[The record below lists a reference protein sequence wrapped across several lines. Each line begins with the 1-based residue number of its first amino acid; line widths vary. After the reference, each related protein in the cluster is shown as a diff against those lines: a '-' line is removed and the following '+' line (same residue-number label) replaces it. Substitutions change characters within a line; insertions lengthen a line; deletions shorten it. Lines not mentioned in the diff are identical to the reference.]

1 MNPQL
6 RNCVF
11 IFQNEPDLVFP
22 VDKVPVLT
30 RWIEE
35 MEKDPAVAQYALPA
49 QVNRSIILIQYSI
62 FNNIDSICLASP
74 GDQIRWFH
82 LCLDLLA
89 LVGLW
94 RRFQLMLFF

>member
-1 MNPQL
+1 MNPPL

-62 FNNIDSICLASP
+62 ILIQHAMPAQVKRSDGFIV
-74 GDQIRWFH
+74 
-82 LCLDLLA
+82 CLDLLA
-89 LVGLW
+89 PSGALEFIMG
-94 RRFQLMLFF
+94 